1 MKAKNYTRC
10 DLAMMGISTYGLAI
24 SVWASFG
31 DIPQPLQGSGSLA
44 VAVVSDYVLIRDRR
58 AANK

>member
-1 MKAKNYTRC
+1 
-10 DLAMMGISTYGLAI
+10 MMGISTYGLAI

-31 DIPQPLQGSGSLA
+31 DIPRPLQGRGSLA
-44 VAVVSDYVLIRDRR
+44 VAVVSVYVLIRDRR

>member
-24 SVWASFG
+24 SVWA
-31 DIPQPLQGSGSLA
+31 
-44 VAVVSDYVLIRDRR
+44 VVSVYVLIRDRR

>member
-31 DIPQPLQGSGSLA
+31 DIPQP
-44 VAVVSDYVLIRDRR
+44 
-58 AANK
+58 

>member
-10 DLAMMGISTYGLAI
+10 DLAVMGISTFGPEI

-44 VAVVSDYVLIRDRR
+44 VAVVSVYVLIRDRR